1 MIVIDTSALFAI
13 LAGEPEQDEFNDRI
27 AVADRC
33 MMSAATYAETH
44 IVVERRMGE
53 VGTRELA
60 LYLHEAGMS
69 IELVDRD
76 QADLARVA
84 YRTFGRGKHAAAL
97 NFGDCFSYALAKRL
111 GVPLLYKGDDFSKT
125 DILRAW

>member
-1 MIVIDTSALFAI
+1 MMVVDTSALFAI

-27 AVADRC
+27 AVTERC
-33 MMSAATYAETH
+33 MISAVTYAETH
-44 IVVERRMGE
+44 IVVERRLGE
-53 VGTRELA
+53 AGTRELA

-69 IELVDRD
+69 IEQVDRD
-76 QADLARVA
+76 QADLARAA
-84 YRTFGRGKHAAAL
+84 YRTFGRGRHAAGL

-111 GVPLLYKGDDFSKT
+111 GSPLLYKGDDFSRT

>member
-1 MIVIDTSALFAI
+1 MVVDTSALFAI

-27 AVADRC
+27 AVTERC
-33 MMSAATYAETH
+33 MISAVTYAEPH
-44 IVVERRMGE
+44 IVVERRLGE
-53 VGTRELA
+53 AGTRELA

-69 IELVDRD
+69 IEQVDRD
-76 QADLARVA
+76 QADLARAA
-84 YRTFGRGKHAAAL
+84 YRTFGRGRHAAGL

-111 GVPLLYKGDDFSKT
+111 GSPLLYKGDDFSRT